1 MKTIMEEKLRKA
13 GFKRSKGWPR
23 KKGKPI
29 MITITGDFKPGTGFA
44 FQFMSTKEKSYEAWK
59 KQVDDQLFN
68 KIGLDSDGIPDFS
81 YKAAYEDGWSPS
93 KTAAA
98 AIRAGKE
105 F

>member
-44 FQFMSTKEKSYEAWK
+44 FQFMSTKEKSK
-59 KQVDDQLFN
+59 KQVDVDF
-68 KIGLDSDGIPDFS
+68 ISHPAGI
-81 YKAAYEDGWSPS
+81 
-93 KTAAA
+93 
-98 AIRAGKE
+98 
-105 F
+105 